1 MPYRSEKQRGFM
13 HAKHPEIAKRWDE
26 EYGGK
31 IVPKKKAAPAKHAKA
46 KGKK

>member
-1 MPYRSEKQRGFM
+1 VPYRSEKQRGFM
-13 HAKHPEIAKRWDE
+13 HAKHPEIVKRWDK

-31 IVPKKKAAPAKHAKA
+31 VAPKKAAPAKHAKA